1 MVGIISGDFFG
12 LTGNSLAG
20 LGQRGLLGAA
30 SEGNAS
36 QQAYV
41 NVATGNLV
49 LQGQDDFL
57 ASRGAGIGVV
67 RTYNSLGTYDNE
79 NSDAWWRNGYHR
91 LINQTGT
98 VNQAGSSI
106 QRVAA
111 DGSILTYTYD
121 AESQHYLA
129 ATGSGQFDSLSYDAG
144 SNQWTWTQSSTQSTE
159 TYTANGNQWRMT
171 SASDLNGNTT
181 TYAYSGDL
189 LTSITDASGES
200 VRFTYQGNNLSQEEV
215 VKADGTLSSRTSYRY
230 DFQNR
235 LEQVKVDLSPS
246 DDSISDGNVYVTS
259 YSYVDNTSLIASVT
273 QTDGSQLSFTYTT
286 VNGRSEVASVTDSLG
301 RTVSFAYDPADNKTT
316 VTDPYGN
323 QNVYTY
329 DENHRLTEI
338 TGPQV
343 SGVTQQVQYTYDSAG
358 NLVQSTDAQGNQV
371 QSTFDANGNLLTQTD
386 SLGNRVEKSYDAKN
400 RLIASTLYQQPAT
413 AGQAAA
419 EPLTTRYVYDG
430 NENLRFAIS
439 PEGRVVEYRY
449 DAYGERTS
457 QIGYPAQTYG
467 VSALGARQAP
477 TLQDVANWASTQN
490 ATQTTRTDY
499 QYNTRGQVTGTVTYS
514 HVDATGAGIAA
525 GTQSAQTFS
534 YDAAG
539 NLLFSVD
546 TNGNQ
551 TSFTYDGLNRLLSST
566 DALGNTTLNQY
577 DDADHVVHH
586 TLANGRVDTSIYDT
600 AGQLI
605 STIQGGQAQSEFR
618 YDALGRLVLSVD
630 PTGVEQHYFY
640 DAAGRLQAQVDG
652 TGQVT
657 AYVYNNLGQKV
668 QTVRYATLLTAS
680 QMAALDAGLNT
691 GPSAVPTAPAQNISQ
706 WSAAGV
712 YTQGSQVVY
721 GGKVYQANWYV
732 QGIEPDSVNSGAW
745 SEVAQ
750 PNTLRTWSPTAAYQA
765 GEQVSYAGQV
775 FQAQWYVQGTEPE
788 RSAAWVQVPGQ
799 GTYPAWNSGSAYQAG
814 TVVSYQGKLWQ
825 AQWYSQD
832 ITPDSGP
839 AWQNVGTAVVPVLP
853 SLTLPQSSSADQTS
867 VTLYDAAG
875 RVTWQVDAEG
885 YVVHTQYDG
894 ASRVTS
900 VTQLATRL
908 DTGLL
913 SDPDAVAQ
921 ALAGQSTQTSMQDT
935 TVGTGANATHLLSAT
950 VSGLGQPGG
959 SIAFY
964 AGDTLLGTGTVNAS
978 GVATLS
984 IASLPAGAGALR
996 AAYSGDAANLGSASD
1011 DRTVN
1016 RLYDKDGLLRA
1027 TVDGEGFL
1035 TEYRYNG
1042 AGQRV
1047 QSIGYAQPVAGYASD
1062 DLAALRAAVAVASG
1076 SDSLAELLPASTAAD
1091 IQDFYYY
1098 DGHGRL
1104 TGHVDGEG
1112 YLTESVYDADGNLT
1126 QTIRYANRSNGPV
1139 GADSTLDALR
1149 PARSVEDHVSL
1160 STWDALNRLK
1170 SQTNAEGTVS
1180 EFSYDSVGNLV
1191 ATVAAEGT
1199 SDQRTALARYDA
1211 LGRVLAQLS
1220 ARGAALIT
1228 GNETPVQLD
1237 AIWAQY
1243 ATQYSYD
1250 AAGRRISATDPN
1262 GNRTLF
1268 YYDQDG
1274 RLRYTVNAEGEV
1286 QERQYDA
1293 FGNLASTTAYGAR
1306 VDANTLTN
1314 LQGGVLSSD
1323 AQSLQ
1328 AEQAFAAAKQSGA
1341 GLNSI
1346 TQYTYNAV
1354 NELLS
1359 TTDANGG
1366 VTTAAYDTFGDVV
1379 SSTQSIDGSNSVTT
1393 TRSYDRRGLQTEVV
1407 SDAGGANIVSRAQYD
1422 AFGRLIESVDGNGNV
1437 SSQSFDRLGRVVL
1450 TQDPT
1455 NAQRTTSYD
1464 AFGRV
1469 LAQTDALGNTTQYS
1483 YSTANRSMTVIT
1495 PEGVSVTTTHNAEGQ
1510 THSIT
1515 DGNGNTTVY
1524 SYDPDGNLVTT
1535 TSPIG
1540 QSASQYDQAGR
1551 LIETVDA
1558 NGNKVDY
1565 TYDAANRLLSR
1576 TIDPNGL
1583 NLVTRYQYDAK
1594 GERISTTDANGV
1606 VTQVAYDLKGQVIS
1620 QTVDPA
1626 GLNLTT
1632 TYTYDDVGHV
1642 LTVTDPKGVVTQY
1655 VYDALGRRIES
1666 HVDPA
1671 GLDITRSYTYDA
1683 DGNVVAATDGNGNT
1697 TRYVYDADNRLVY
1710 TIDAAGDVQQNAYD
1724 AQGQLTSTTAYANRI
1739 SLTELADAPTLA
1751 DVAGRISTDPAHD
1764 GSQSRVYDADG
1775 RLHYTVDATG
1785 GVVRYTYDANGNVV
1799 DRVAY
1804 ANAIPTGTPA
1814 TEAALG
1820 AAVAGVADASR
1831 DVHVHNVYD
1840 ASNRLIWSV
1849 DGTGAV
1855 VQRSYDANGNLTRQ
1869 VAYASRVVNG
1879 VSPDSVAASAD
1890 DRVTVMAYDGANRLT
1905 WQVDAMGGV
1914 THLVYDANG
1923 NVAERVSYANRIA
1936 APASTDAVLTA
1947 ASIASAVTSDW
1958 ENDRTA
1964 RAVFDAANRQVF
1976 SVDSTG
1982 AVVETRY
1989 DADGNAV
1996 QTTAY
2001 ANRITG
2007 SLPQVA
2013 RPSYVQAQLQPDA
2026 ANDRTTR
2033 HVFDSAGRLVYTIN
2047 AVGNVQQTEYDG
2059 AGRVVGTTLYAN
2071 AIPMTT
2077 PATEASVS
2085 AAIQADATVDQTN
2098 VFGYDA
2104 AGHLTSSTD
2113 AIGNTETYTW
2123 NGVGDKL
2130 SYTNKKGDTWTY
2142 AYDAAGRMV
2151 SETSPAVSSVTV
2163 GVDANGKLAIS
2174 QTGTAPVV
2182 TRLAYDALGNLISR
2196 TEAAGRPEERT
2207 TQYRYDALGRQI
2219 QTIYP
2224 AVGVYN
2230 ANADDLASNGA
2241 DGVAARTDTVRQ
2253 LSTSVA
2259 YDAFGDAVSNVDV
2272 AGNIS
2277 YKTYDALGRVSYDV
2291 DAMGYV
2297 TGYGRDTFGDVT
2309 ALTRYA
2315 GGTALESAGAPALST
2330 AQVSLALADL
2340 DHSNDRTI
2348 ITEYDQLGRAVR
2360 VTQPATWG
2368 SDGDGQSY
2376 MASAVTRNTYNAFG
2390 QLVQSAAQADTLA
2403 YAWATTTH
2411 YFDQNG
2417 RETATVDAMGY
2428 VTTQA
2433 YDAAGNVVRH
2443 TEYAN
2448 ATTNWTPDSLTL
2460 PSESEDDRI
2469 TTATYDQNNRK
2480 TSETRVNVEYSALA
2494 NGTSIRGDLTTTYGY
2509 DAVGNLTQTTDA
2521 DGNSTFTYYDALGRT
2536 VAVAAPWRNSTDGG
2550 WGVIPLTVFY
2560 RDAFGN
2566 AVVKI
2571 DYARGAEHADET
2583 GFSGAWASADDHV
2596 TYNQYDSHGNV
2607 VQTTDADGNNH
2618 YMSYDVFGHLAKQWM
2633 GVTGNDGVTHTLFTA
2648 FQYDAL
2654 GRQTDIITPAST
2666 SVVRDG
2672 TIETIS
2678 QQEAGVVHTRMAY
2691 NGFGEMILRGTG
2703 SGGDFAWQ
2711 EHFDYDAAGHLW
2723 RTNSGDGVE
2732 KVMLY
2737 DLQGHQTAQIV
2748 SEGSRGSGMASPG
2761 VDLSLARSPE
2771 EIELTQPWG
2780 LRRTDSKLDLLGRAV
2795 QQTLPEREV
2804 EFVGIVRPVV
2814 YQTFDR
2820 WGNVISQT
2828 DVRNAAWVTTFR
2840 YNANNQV
2847 VQQTQPDGNG
2857 AISEDSPVTR
2867 IFYDDLGRQI
2877 AVLDANGHLNGKVWD
2892 SSGNL
2897 IEEDHADGGTVEYR
2911 YDAFGQRV
2919 LTIDAM
2925 GNETRYAY
2933 DHMGRNTFIQN
2944 DIVNQYVVDGN
2955 NNVTGFQSHDAVA
2968 MTYDQAGRKLST
2980 TNGNGEATLFT
2991 YDLRGNVVATTQPMG
3006 EVSRAAFDAF
3016 GHQIGALDANGA
3028 LATWSYD
3035 AFGQLQAHTDIGG
3048 AVYWFQYDKARQL
3061 IGQGNSR
3068 GQDLGYTYDA
3078 AGQLLG
3084 IHDYGAG
3091 KDTTYAYNLAG
3102 KHVSELTTGN
3112 GVYQNQTLAY
3122 DTLGRLAQVNG
3133 MDGVSLH
3140 FEYDK
3145 VGNRIL
3151 QETGR
3156 TTYTTTTDYEYVVTG
3171 YDEAGAPVY
3180 TYMPVQHSVP
3190 TTTTQNLWYA
3200 YDSMNRQ
3207 ILVDGAVNNNAAD
3220 VANVVSGQG
3229 HILTYDKNGN
3239 RTSDMSW
3246 GEQVVRQENVIGY
3259 DESGHAVS
3267 NGVNYVNHAGRIT
3280 EYYTYDRMNRL
3291 STVSTGAFDQGWN
3304 ALSIRESIL
3313 LDTRKYD
3320 GASRVVESGP
3330 AGHLSNAYI
3339 QALTNGRSDANG
3351 AITRVSRY
3359 DADGHLISLHTTKP
3373 DGSFSSDQVYEKVN
3387 TWQTQEQVQTGTD
3400 ESGAPI
3406 YTTQTVT
3413 HTSTSSG
3420 YDAAGNVTN
3429 YRITDSS
3436 GVTETFSTT
3445 YAKFDGY
3452 KEATV
3457 TGFRSDNAGQSGTT
3471 TDGYD
3476 VNGFLTSVTD
3486 STKDANNRTFVN
3498 DANGNILQKT
3508 QQGNVLSQLVVD
3520 GQVYG
3525 TYGSGVDPNKP
3536 TNDNG
3541 DPNYADLTNFNLSYQ
3556 PITNAYPGAAT
3567 GQYTIRA
3574 GDTLRSI
3581 AQSAYGD
3588 GELWYQIADAND
3600 IRSDSD
3606 LRVGQTV
3613 MIPNRVASAHNT
3625 SSSFKPY
3632 DPSKVVGDTTPN
3644 LPVPQQDDG
3653 GGCGPIGTIL
3663 TIVVAVVATV
3673 FTAGAAAVAMAG
3685 VAEGVGAGAALAEA
3699 GVGGIMSAGGAA
3711 LTGGVAAGAAGM
3723 GGAVALGG
3731 ISTSMAVGAAAIGG
3745 AVGSI
3750 ASQGFGMAIGQQ
3762 DHFSWDQVAV
3772 SALGSA
3778 VTAGVG
3784 GAAMGTPL
3792 ASGGTG
3798 PASWAAS
3805 AARATIGSAVSQ
3817 GLDVAVGLQHS
3828 FSWQNVAI
3836 AAESGAVGAAAGDEA
3851 NDAMHYDPRQGFDF
3865 NKSLVSATVSGI
3877 AAGTTAAVTRG
3888 GRVQIAQVATDAF
3901 GNALGQSLAENAGST
3916 TSSQEQALQT
3926 AWNGTLYGS
3935 APSYTYRDGTRVS
3948 GVFLSSGNTSP
3959 GADEGDPAIPEVQ
3972 NPDGSWTPPGAST
3985 GPATSGPSV
3994 VTVGKGQGVLGAL
4007 TAAGVDDP
4015 YAAYAQLART
4025 GQLKF
4030 DAKGTPI
4037 VRAGQELYLDSAI
4050 AADGDNALGRKLT
4063 SVEGANRIAIAE
4075 QLAEQARA
4083 QAAAD
4088 ALYREQQRMG
4098 GFQSDN
4104 QSYAAQ
4110 QAAFSRENARLVAA
4124 SNTQFVQVPQY
4135 DAMGNA
4141 TGMTEPIAVGGPTMG
4156 YVDQMQ
4162 HVADALRVPQGF
4174 VKNSYDTA
4182 VQGYSDPNASL
4193 VDRGVNFL
4201 GATLM
4206 SPLMVAEEGIR
4217 GLLNMPSG
4225 VAESVPLASRAGTE
4239 TAIALDSTQP
4249 TDVRVAG
4256 GLSAVRDFSFA
4267 TLGLLGPVTML
4278 RPAFSLEAPLA
4289 ETVAPGSVDNVGIAG
4304 SGGLGATTS
4313 ISTSAQQL
4321 RAIAAGVADLSDR
4334 QAAVLGQLDGFGSQ
4348 TIISKSGFGHGDL
4361 AALSAAT
4368 GDEFA
4373 MFTTGGRRLIVRG
4386 DSTGVPIGL
4395 EDGSAQALA
4404 DQGWRWSAHVHP
4416 DGSLMSSVGDRNV
4429 LAVFPNARSAV
4440 LDPFGGRG
4448 MFNPRGD
4455 MLDSS
4460 WLP

>member
-106 QRVAA
+106 QRLAA

-230 DFQNR
+230 DYQNR

-457 QIGYPAQTYG
+457 QIGYPAQTYD

-499 QYNTRGQVTGTVTYS
+499 QYNTRGQVTGTVTYT
-514 HVDATGAGIAA
+514 HVDATGAGIADD
-525 GTQSAQTFS
+525 TQSAQTFS

-546 TNGNQ
+546 ANGNQ

-712 YTQGSQVVY
+712 YTQGSQIVY

-1062 DLAALRAAVAVASG
+1062 DLAALRAAVAAASG

-1104 TGHVDGEG
+1104 TGHVNGEG

-1211 LGRVLAQLS
+1211 LGRVTAQLS

-1228 GNETPVQLD
+1228 GNETPAQLD

-1286 QERQYDA
+1286 EERQYDA
-1293 FGNLASTTAYGAR
+1293 FGNVASSTAYGAR
-1306 VDANTLTN
+1306 VESNTLAN
-1314 LQGGVLSSD
+1314 LQGGVLTGD
-1323 AQSLQ
+1323 TQSQ
-1328 AEQAFAAAKQSGA
+1328 EAEHAFATANQNGA
-1341 GLNSI
+1341 GLNST

-1354 NELLS
+1354 NELVS

-1366 VTTAAYDTFGDVV
+1366 VTTDSYDTFGDVV
-1379 SSTQSIDGSNSVTT
+1379 SSTQSIDGSNSLTT
-1393 TRSYDRRGLQTEVV
+1393 TRSYDRRGSQTEVV

-1437 SSQSFDRLGRVVL
+1437 SSQSFDRLGRIVL
-1450 TQDPT
+1450 AQDPT
-1455 NAQRTTSYD
+1455 NAQRTSSYD

-1469 LAQTDALGNTTQYS
+1469 LAQTDALGNTTHYS
-1483 YSTANRSMTVIT
+1483 YSTANRSITVT
-1495 PEGVSVTTTHNAEGQ
+1495 TAEGVSVTTTHNAEGQ

-1606 VTQVAYDLKGQVIS
+1606 VTQVSYDLKGQVIS

-1764 GSQSRVYDADG
+1764 SLQSRVYDADG

-1814 TEAALG
+1814 TDAALG

-1840 ASNRLIWSV
+1840 AGNRLIWSV

-1869 VAYASRVVNG
+1869 VAYASRVANS

-1890 DRVTVMAYDGANRLT
+1890 DRVTLMAYDEANRLT

-1914 THLVYDANG
+1914 THLVYDPNG

-2151 SETSPAVSSVTV
+2151 SETSPAVSLVTM

-2315 GGTALESAGAPALST
+2315 GGTALESAGAPALSK

-2460 PSESEDDRI
+2460 PSASEDDRI

-2566 AVVKI
+2566 AVAKI

-2672 TIETIS
+2672 TIKTIS

-2737 DLQGHQTAQIV
+2737 DLQGHQTAQII

-2761 VDLSLARSPE
+2761 VDLSLAQSAE

-2804 EFVGIVRPVV
+2804 EFVGTVRPVV

-2857 AISEDSPVTR
+2857 AISQDSPVTR

-2897 IEEDHADGGTVEYR
+2897 IEEDHADGGAAQYR

-2944 DIVNQYVVDGN
+2944 DVVNQYVVDGN

-2980 TNGNGEATLFT
+2980 TNGNGEATRFT

-3102 KHVSELTTGN
+3102 KHVSEVTTGN

-3259 DESGHAVS
+3259 DESGHAIS

-3653 GGCGPIGTIL
+3653 GGCGPIGQIVM
-3663 TIVVAVVATV
+3663 IVVAVVATIY
-3673 FTAGAAAVAMAG
+3673 TAGAAA
-3685 VAEGVGAGAALAEA
+3685 GALGAAE
-3699 GVGGIMSAGGAA
+3699 GGAA
-3711 LTGGVAAGAAGM
+3711 AAGAAGAA
-3723 GGAVALGG
+3723 GAGAAGAGSTFALGASVLSGTATGLTGLETVAVAAAAGAAG
-3731 ISTSMAVGAAAIGG
+3731 SVASQAVGNLIGAEHG
-3745 AVGSI
+3745 
-3750 ASQGFGMAIGQQ
+3750 
-3762 DHFSWDQVAV
+3762 FSWDQVAMG
-3772 SALGSA
+3772 ALGA
-3778 VTAGVG
+3778 GVTAGVG
-3784 GAAMGTPL
+3784 SAAA
-3792 ASGGTG
+3792 ASGT
-3798 PASWAAS
+3798 WLAAQGS
-3805 AARATIGSAVSQ
+3805 NTAGIIAGVGRAAIGSVVTQ
-3817 GLDVAVGLQHS
+3817 GLAVAVGLQDH
-3828 FSWQNVAI
+3828 FSWMQVAT
-3836 AAESGAVGAAAGDEA
+3836 AAASSAVGSLASNAA
-3851 NDAMHYDPRQGFDF
+3851 NDAMGYNPQKGFDF
-3865 NKSLVSATVSGI
+3865 TKSLISGTAAGI
-3877 AAGTTAAVTRG
+3877 AAGTTAAVMRG
-3888 GRVQIAQVATDAF
+3888 GRVQVEQIAADAF
-3901 GNALGQSLAENAGST
+3901 GNALGQSLASNATSASST
-3916 TSSQEQALQT
+3916 QEQALQT
-3926 AWNGTLYGS
+3926 AWNGRLYGS
-3935 APSYTYRDGTRVS
+3935 APSYNYLDKTPVS
-3948 GVFLSSGNTSP
+3948 GVFLGAGNTSP
-3959 GADEGDPAIPEVQ
+3959 TADEGDPAIPEVQ

-3985 GPATSGPSV
+3985 GPAASGPSV

-4063 SVEGANRIAIAE
+4063 SVEGANRIAIAA
-4075 QLAEQARA
+4075 QLAEQAKA

-4088 ALYREQQRMG
+4088 ALYREQQRMA

-4104 QSYAAQ
+4104 QDYAAQ
-4110 QAAFSRENARLVAA
+4110 QAAFSRENARLAA
-4124 SNTQFVQVPQY
+4124 VPRTILADVPQFGADGSEIGMTRQVVTAAPEMSYSDQMAHLGQVVVGVGEGIVNGVPSMVMGAAKLITQGTMMQGQLEAGIDPTTALQTARQSTAGWWDGTVLSYGNTEQRIGGIFGELLSPGVYAKGFQVGARVWSALDQVQFV
-4135 DAMGNA
+4135 GS
-4141 TGMTEPIAVGGPTMG
+4141 
-4156 YVDQMQ
+4156 
-4162 HVADALRVPQGF
+4162 AD
-4174 VKNSYDTA
+4174 
-4182 VQGYSDPNASL
+4182 
-4193 VDRGVNFL
+4193 
-4201 GATLM
+4201 
-4206 SPLMVAEEGIR
+4206 
-4217 GLLNMPSG
+4217 
-4225 VAESVPLASRAGTE
+4225 
-4239 TAIALDSTQP
+4239 
-4249 TDVRVAG
+4249 
-4256 GLSAVRDFSFA
+4256 SFA
-4267 TLGLLGPVTML
+4267 TLRTQQGMVNLGGGTGDAVPVVNVSAGSTESAGSGLTLRPYSGSMNSPDFVGPYPQGTGPVWVKPIPGATQ
-4278 RPAFSLEAPLA
+4278 A
-4289 ETVAPGSVDNVGIAG
+4289 EIDQINAYIAG
-4304 SGGLGATTS
+4304 SND
-4313 ISTSAQQL
+4313 
-4321 RAIAAGVADLSDR
+4321 AIAAGALSPTGRVSTAGTLRAQASYQAALER
-4334 QAAVLGQLDGFGSQ
+4334 QAAADAGAPYVGNAGHVPDTTWTGNPVPHSWLDLSPRVNMSIGGQANGY
-4348 TIISKSGFGHGDL
+4348 
-4361 AALSAAT
+4361 
-4368 GDEFA
+4368 
-4373 MFTTGGRRLIVRG
+4373 
-4386 DSTGVPIGL
+4386 PIGYKPTIFL
-4395 EDGSAQALA
+4395 Y
-4404 DQGWRWSAHVHP
+4404 
-4416 DGSLMSSVGDRNV
+4416 
-4429 LAVFPNARSAV
+4429 
-4440 LDPFGGRG
+4440 GGTE
-4448 MFNPRGD
+4448 
-4455 MLDSS
+4455 
-4460 WLP
+4460 

>member
-121 AESQHYLA
+121 AESQRYLA
-129 ATGSGQFDSLSYDAG
+129 ATGSGQFDSLSYDAS

-215 VKADGTLSSRTSYRY
+215 VKADGTLYSRTSYRY
-230 DFQNR
+230 DYQNR

-246 DDSISDGNVYVTS
+246 DDSVSDGNVYVTS

-329 DENHRLTEI
+329 DANHRLTEI
-338 TGPQV
+338 AGPQV
-343 SGVTQQVQYTYDSAG
+343 GGVTQQVQYTYDSAG
-358 NLVQSTDAQGNQV
+358 NLVHSTDAQGNQV
-371 QSTFDANGNLLTQTD
+371 QSTFDENGNLLTQTD

-413 AGQAAA
+413 VGQAAA
-419 EPLTTRYVYDG
+419 EPLTTRYVYDA

-457 QIGYPAQTYG
+457 QIGYPVQTYD
-467 VSALGARQAP
+467 VSALGIGQAP

-490 ATQTTRTDY
+490 AAQTTRTDY

-514 HVDATGAGIAA
+514 HVDATGAGIAD

-546 TNGNQ
+546 ANGNQ
-551 TSFTYDGLNRLLSST
+551 TSYTYDGLNRLLSST

-630 PTGVEQHYFY
+630 PTGVDQHYFY

-680 QMAALDAGLNT
+680 QMSALDAGLNT
-691 GPSAVPTAPAQNISQ
+691 GPI
-706 WSAAGV
+706 
-712 YTQGSQVVY
+712 
-721 GGKVYQANWYV
+721 
-732 QGIEPDSVNSGAW
+732 
-745 SEVAQ
+745 VA
-750 PNTLRTWSPTAAYQA
+750 T
-765 GEQVSYAGQV
+765 G
-775 FQAQWYVQGTEPE
+775 
-788 RSAAWVQVPGQ
+788 
-799 GTYPAWNSGSAYQAG
+799 
-814 TVVSYQGKLWQ
+814 
-825 AQWYSQD
+825 
-832 ITPDSGP
+832 
-839 AWQNVGTAVVPVLP
+839 PVLP

-921 ALAGQSTQTSMQDT
+921 ALSGQPTQTSLQDT

-964 AGDTLLGTGTVNAS
+964 AGDMLLGTGTVNAS

-1062 DLAALRAAVAVASG
+1062 DLAALRAAVAAASG
-1076 SDSLAELLPASTAAD
+1076 SDSLADLLPASTAAD

-1098 DGHGRL
+1098 DGHGRMA
-1104 TGHVDGEG
+1104 GHVDGEG

-1126 QTIRYANRSNGPV
+1126 RTIRYANRVNGPV
-1139 GADSTLDALR
+1139 GAHSTLDALR

-1160 STWDALNRLK
+1160 NTWDTLNRLK

-1199 SDQRTALARYDA
+1199 ADQRTALARYDA
-1211 LGRVLAQLS
+1211 LGRVTAQLS

-1228 GNETPVQLD
+1228 GNETPAQLD

-1293 FGNLASTTAYGAR
+1293 FGNVASTTAYGAR
-1306 VDANTLTN
+1306 VDANSLAN
-1314 LQGGVLSSD
+1314 LQGGVLIGD
-1323 AQSLQ
+1323 TQSQQ
-1328 AEQAFAAAKQSGA
+1328 AEQAFATAKQNGA
-1341 GLNSI
+1341 GLNS
-1346 TQYTYNAV
+1346 TTLYTYNAV
-1354 NELLS
+1354 NELVS

-1366 VTTAAYDTFGDVV
+1366 VTTATYDTFGDVV
-1379 SSTQSIDGSNSVTT
+1379 SSTQSISGSNSVTT

-1407 SDAGGANIVSRAQYD
+1407 SDVGGANIVSHAQYD

-1437 SSQSFDRLGRVVL
+1437 RSQTFDRLGRVVL

-1483 YSTANRSMTVIT
+1483 YSTANRSMTVTT
-1495 PEGVSVTTTHNAEGQ
+1495 PEGVSVTTMHNAEGQ
-1510 THSIT
+1510 THSVT

-1535 TSPIG
+1535 TSPTG
-1540 QSASQYDQAGR
+1540 QTTSQYDQAGR

-1710 TIDAAGDVQQNAYD
+1710 TIDAAGDIQQNAYD

-1739 SLTELADAPTLA
+1739 SLTGLADAPTLA

-1814 TEAALG
+1814 TEAAVG
-1820 AAVAGVADASR
+1820 AAVASVADVSR

-1840 ASNRLIWSV
+1840 AGNRLIWSV

-1855 VQRSYDANGNLTRQ
+1855 IQRSYDANGNLTRL
-1869 VAYASRVVNG
+1869 VAYANRVANG
-1879 VSPDSVAASAD
+1879 TAPDSVVTSAD

-1947 ASIASAVTSDW
+1947 GSIASAVTSDW
-1958 ENDRTA
+1958 ENDRTS

-1976 SVDSTG
+1976 SIDSTG

-1989 DADGNAV
+1989 DADGNTV

-2001 ANRITG
+2001 ANRVNG
-2007 SLPQVA
+2007 PVA
-2013 RPSYVQAQLQPDA
+2013 QGASYVAAQLQPDA

-2033 HVFDSAGRLVYTIN
+2033 HVFDTAGRLVYTIN

-2071 AIPMTT
+2071 PIPMTT
-2077 PATEASVS
+2077 LATEASVS

-2113 AIGNTETYTW
+2113 ALGNTETYTW

-2151 SETSPAVSSVTV
+2151 SETSPAVSLVTV
-2163 GVDANGKLAIS
+2163 GVDASGKLAIS
-2174 QTGTAPVV
+2174 QTGTTPVV

-2196 TEAAGRPEERT
+2196 TEAAGRPEQRT

-2224 AVGVYN
+2224 AVDVYN
-2230 ANADDLASNGA
+2230 ASADDLASNGA
-2241 DGVAARTDTVRQ
+2241 YGVATRTEAVRQ
-2253 LSTSVA
+2253 LSTSVV

-2272 AGNIS
+2272 AGNVS

-2297 TGYGRDTFGDVT
+2297 TGYGRNAFGDVT

-2315 GGTALESAGAPALST
+2315 SGTALETTRSPALST

-2390 QLVQSAAQADTLA
+2390 QLVQSAAQADTVS

-2411 YFDQNG
+2411 YFDQDG

-2433 YDAAGNVVRH
+2433 YDAAGNLVRR

-2460 PSESEDDRI
+2460 PSASDDDRT

-2480 TSETRVNVEYSALA
+2480 TSETRVKVEYSALA
-2494 NGTSIRGDLTTTYGY
+2494 NGSSTRGDLTTIYGY
-2509 DAVGNLTQTTDA
+2509 DAVGNRTQTTDA

-2536 VAVAAPWRNSTDGG
+2536 VAVAAPWRNSTDGT

-2566 AVVKI
+2566 AVAKI

-2596 TYNQYDSHGNV
+2596 TYNQYDSHGNLI
-2607 VQTTDADGNNH
+2607 QMTDANGNNH

-2761 VDLSLARSPE
+2761 VDLSLVQNAE
-2771 EIELTQPWG
+2771 EVDQKLTWG
-2780 LRRTDSKLDLLGRAV
+2780 LRRTDSKVDLLGRAV

-2804 EFVGIVRPVV
+2804 EFLGTVRPVV

-2857 AISEDSPVTR
+2857 VISEDSPVTR

-2897 IEEDHADGGTVEYR
+2897 IEEHHADGGTVEYR

-3035 AFGQLQAHTDIGG
+3035 AFGQLEAHTDIGG

-3102 KHVSELTTGN
+3102 KHVKEVTTGN

-3122 DTLGRLAQVNG
+3122 DTLGRLAQVNAV
-3133 MDGVSLH
+3133 DGVSLH
-3140 FEYDK
+3140 CEYDK

-3151 QETGR
+3151 QQTGR

-3207 ILVDGAVNNNAAD
+3207 ILVDGAVNNNATD

-3239 RTSDMSW
+3239 RISDMSW

-3259 DESGHAVS
+3259 DESGHAIS

-3359 DADGHLISLHTTKP
+3359 DADGRLISLHTTKP

-3420 YDAAGNVTN
+3420 YDASGNVTN

-3525 TYGSGVDPNKP
+3525 TYGSGVDPNEP

-3653 GGCGPIGTIL
+3653 GGCGPIGQIVM
-3663 TIVVAVVATV
+3663 IVVAVVATIY
-3673 FTAGAAAVAMAG
+3673 TAGAAA
-3685 VAEGVGAGAALAEA
+3685 GAFAAAEA
-3699 GVGGIMSAGGAA
+3699 GTEAAAVGVAGAEATAEAGTFSLGASVLSGAA
-3711 LTGGVAAGAAGM
+3711 TGLTGTEMVA
-3723 GGAVALGG
+3723 
-3731 ISTSMAVGAAAIGG
+3731 AAAIGG
-3745 AVGSI
+3745 AAGSV
-3750 ASQGFGMAIGQQ
+3750 ASQAVGNLIGAE
-3762 DHFSWDQVAV
+3762 HGFSWDQVAMG
-3772 SALGSA
+3772 ALGA
-3778 VTAGVG
+3778 GVTAGVG
-3784 GAAMGTPL
+3784 SAAA
-3792 ASGGTG
+3792 ASGTWLAAQGTNTAG
-3798 PASWAAS
+3798 IVAGVGRAA
-3805 AARATIGSAVSQ
+3805 IGSVVTQ
-3817 GLDVAVGLQHS
+3817 GLAVAVGLQDH
-3828 FSWQNVAI
+3828 FSWTQVAT
-3836 AAESGAVGAAAGDEA
+3836 AAASSAVGSLAGNAA
-3851 NDAMHYDPRQGFDF
+3851 NDAMGYNPQKGFDF
-3865 NKSLVSATVSGI
+3865 TKSLISGTAAGI
-3877 AAGTTAAVTRG
+3877 AAGTTAAVMRG
-3888 GRVQIAQVATDAF
+3888 GRVQIEQVAADAF
-3901 GNALGQSLAENAGST
+3901 GNALGQSLATNASS
-3916 TSSQEQALQT
+3916 TSSAQEQALQT
-3926 AWNGTLYGS
+3926 AWNGTLYGQ
-3935 APSYTYRDGTRVS
+3935 APSYNYLDKTRVS
-3948 GVFLSSGNTSP
+3948 GVFLGGNTSP

-3985 GPATSGPSV
+3985 GPAPSGPSV

-4063 SVEGANRIAIAE
+4063 SLEGANRIAIAE
-4075 QLAEQARA
+4075 QLAEQAKA

-4088 ALYREQQRMG
+4088 ALYREQQRMA
-4098 GFQSDN
+4098 GFLADN
-4104 QSYAAQ
+4104 QDYAAQ
-4110 QAAFSRENARLVAA
+4110 QAAFSRENARLAAVPRTLLADVPQFGADGSEIGITRQVVTAAPEMSYSDQMAHLGQVVVGVGEGALNGVPKMVMGVAQLITQGSMMQGQLEA
-4124 SNTQFVQVPQY
+4124 GIDPTTALQTARQSTAGWWDGTILPYTSAERQVGGIFGELLSPSVYAKGFQVGARVWSALDQIQFV
-4135 DAMGNA
+4135 GS
-4141 TGMTEPIAVGGPTMG
+4141 
-4156 YVDQMQ
+4156 
-4162 HVADALRVPQGF
+4162 AD
-4174 VKNSYDTA
+4174 
-4182 VQGYSDPNASL
+4182 
-4193 VDRGVNFL
+4193 
-4201 GATLM
+4201 
-4206 SPLMVAEEGIR
+4206 
-4217 GLLNMPSG
+4217 
-4225 VAESVPLASRAGTE
+4225 
-4239 TAIALDSTQP
+4239 
-4249 TDVRVAG
+4249 
-4256 GLSAVRDFSFA
+4256 SFA
-4267 TLGLLGPVTML
+4267 TLGTQRGMVNLGGAAGDVVPASNMPDGLAYRIDLPEHLAGPDGFAKSGQLSGTHNLNNATAALDAKGATYTLTPTGTDGISDLSYSYVKPTSGKIITGNKTVYDPSIFSDQTML
-4278 RPAFSLEAPLA
+4278 DNSLSAGKEGWTRYLA
-4289 ETVAPGSVDNVGIAG
+4289 NPS
-4304 SGGLGATTS
+4304 ATTFDVS
-4313 ISTSAQQL
+4313 HG
-4321 RAIAAGVADLSDR
+4321 GVNFRTYINFD
-4334 QAAVLGQLDGFGSQ
+4334 QFGN
-4348 TIISKSGFGHGDL
+4348 
-4361 AALSAAT
+4361 
-4368 GDEFA
+4368 
-4373 MFTTGGRRLIVRG
+4373 
-4386 DSTGVPIGL
+4386 PYIGN
-4395 EDGSAQALA
+4395 
-4404 DQGWRWSAHVHP
+4404 VHP
-4416 DGSLMSSVGDRNV
+4416 IK
-4429 LAVFPNARSAV
+4429 
-4440 LDPFGGRG
+4440 
-4448 MFNPRGD
+4448 
-4455 MLDSS
+4455 
-4460 WLP
+4460 